1 MTFPPINVGVTAETV
16 RLELVA
22 LATALNA
29 DVPQGS
35 DSYIVNNNGT
45 VTSDFIQVL
54 FSMCFFELTDPLTTA

>member
-54 FSMCFFELTDPLTTA
+54 FSMCFFKLTDPLTTA